1 MPAFQKLPSGNWR
14 VLFYITN
21 PDGSRT
27 RKSLTAKTRWE
38 AEKLAAEYTRTTER
52 LTVGEAV
59 DEYITLK
66 QNVLSP
72 STLYGYGIIRRRR
85 LQSIMDIDIGKL
97 NSVMMQRA
105 INEDAARMGRKSI
118 SEAVHLVVSAITLF
132 GVKPDLKI
140 TLPPK
145 RPKIRNLPTP
155 QQIIQMVRGT
165 DIELPCLLALW
176 LSLRISEV
184 RGLQFGDL
192 KGNVLTIQRS
202 KLRIGSNDVVRE
214 INKTYS
220 STRQLIIPE
229 YLIQLIQAVPHQIET
244 DFIVPAHYQTITKHL
259 KKLSQKNGFE
269 MTFHDLRH
277 LNASVML
284 ALGIPDKYAQERGGW
299 ATNSTLKSVYQHTFS
314 DERQKIDAMIDEFF
328 NNALN
333 QTNDAP
339 DDDHPSR

>member
-1 MPAFQKLPSGNWR
+1 MATFQKLPSGTWR
-14 VLFYITN
+14 ALVYVKN
-21 PDGSRT
+21 PDGSRS

-38 AEKLAAEYTRTTER
+38 IEKLVAEYSGSSER
-52 LTVGEAV
+52 LTVGEAI
-59 DEYITLK
+59 DSYIELK

-72 STLYGYGIIRRRR
+72 STVYGYGIIRRCR

-118 SEAVHLVVSAITLF
+118 SEAVHLVVSAMTLF
-132 GVKPDLKI
+132 GVKADLNI

-145 RPKIRNLPTP
+145 KPKIKNLPTP
-155 QQIIQMVRGT
+155 HQVIQMVRGT
-165 DIELPCLLALW
+165 NIELPCLLALW

-184 RGLQFGDL
+184 RGLQFADL

-202 KLRIGSNDVVRE
+202 KLRLGSDDVVRE
-214 INKTYS
+214 LNKTYK
-220 STRQLIIPE
+220 STRQLEIPD
-229 YLIQLIQAVPHQIET
+229 YLKNLILAVPHESEN
-244 DFIVPAHYQTITKHL
+244 DFIVPTHYQTITKRL
-259 KKLSQKNGFE
+259 RKLARKNGFA
-269 MTFHDLRH
+269 MSFHDLRH

-299 ATNSTLKSVYQHTFS
+299 ATNSTLKAVYQHTFS
-314 DERQKIDAMIDEFF
+314 EERKQIDALIDGYF

-333 QTNDAP
+333 QTNDAS
-339 DDDHPSR
+339 DEEHHNT